1 MKKGHIFF
9 ISWVSWAGKW
19 TLITN
24 LKKLEK
30 ELNLTFLKSYVTR
43 PIREGEIEWN
53 IYYFISKEEFE
64 KSIKNNEFIEYFK
77 VYGLE
82 NYYWTK
88 YKDIIDNWINLW
100 KIIIKEIDMNW
111 LLFLKLNY
119 PELKNYCSSIFLDL
133 SLDEQ
138 LNRIKSR
145 WVYMSEKEL
154 EKRKET
160 AINER
165 KMSEK
170 ECDYII
176 DVTNKSKEENLNQVL
191 KIINEKIW
199 KSI

>member
-9 ISWVSWAGKW
+9 ILWVSWAGKW

-53 IYYFISKEEFE
+53 IYHFISKEEFE
-64 KSIKNNEFIEYFK
+64 ESIKNNEFIEYFK

-176 DVTNKSKEENLNQVL
+176 DVTNKSKEENLNQVI
-191 KIINEKIW
+191 KIIKERLW